1 MLLWSLPAVVGYAP
15 PNRPVSAPSHHIF
28 VGFIQLLSGAVPGA
42 EFPGLEL
49 CAAQIWVTCTPARY
63 RRFFFRAVA
72 LVETHTAPSM
82 AAIEELITSIPGVL
96 LNSP

>member
-1 MLLWSLPAVVGYAP
+1 MLLWSLPAVVGYTP

-28 VGFIQLLSGAVPGA
+28 VGFIQLLPGAVPGA
-42 EFPGLEL
+42 KSPGLEL
-49 CAAQIWVTCTPARY
+49 CAAQIWVPCMLARY
-63 RRFFFRAVA
+63 CRFFFRAVV

-96 LNSP
+96 LTSP